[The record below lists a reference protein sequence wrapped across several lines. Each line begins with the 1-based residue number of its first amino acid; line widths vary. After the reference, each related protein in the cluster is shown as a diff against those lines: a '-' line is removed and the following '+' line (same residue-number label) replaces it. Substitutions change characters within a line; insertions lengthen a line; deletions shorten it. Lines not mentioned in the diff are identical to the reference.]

1 MSFGMTGLIGE
12 TAGRHALCVGV
23 TDPGSALARCPG
35 RQIEGAASGSRY
47 NFFNAGTT
55 SSAKSRMLAR
65 LL

>member
-1 MSFGMTGLIGE
+1 MG
-12 TAGRHALCVGV
+12 AK
-23 TDPGSALARCPG
+23 DPGSALARCPG
-35 RQIEGAASGSRY
+35 RQSLRAASGSPY